1 MKRTEIEPKCRE
13 TETNVK
19 QKELDLKPETES
31 IRKRGETEPIQ
42 TNSERY
48 EKEPIQTDSE
58 TEEHTSLTQEFKQ
71 IKLDLKS
78 NETSVQPTIIKKQKR
93 VKQIKGQLNLKQM
106 LQRTN
111 SKVKQRTSP
120 IKKQKKRTTK
130 QM

>member
-1 MKRTEIEPKCRE
+1 MKRTEIEPKCCE

-19 QKELDLKPETES
+19 QKELAIKPETES
-31 IRKRGETEPIQ
+31 IRERKRGET
-42 TNSERY
+42 
-48 EKEPIQTDSE
+48 EPIQTDSE
-58 TEEHTSLTQEFKQ
+58 TEEHTGLTQEFKQ

-78 NETSVQPTIIKKQKR
+78 NETNVHPTIIKKQKR

-120 IKKQKKRTTK
+120 IKKKKK
-130 QM
+130 QNNETDVIEM